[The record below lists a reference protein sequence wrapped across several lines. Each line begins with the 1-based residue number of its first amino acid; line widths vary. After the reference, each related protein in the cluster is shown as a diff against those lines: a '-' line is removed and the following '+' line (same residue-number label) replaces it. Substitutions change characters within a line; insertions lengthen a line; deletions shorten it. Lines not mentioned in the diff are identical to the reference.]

1 MGMRCFY
8 VRPLILVLAALL
20 ILQSGAGSLELCLC
34 GGGGLEVQAVDA
46 QDCCSGEGAAESSEG
61 ISVPHS
67 PSCTDCID
75 ITLPGDGSEISMPHS
90 VSLPERVPAA
100 LPVST
105 SALGALAFAPFP
117 VSMEPLHS
125 GLAHA
130 LLRTIVL
137 RR

>member
-1 MGMRCFY
+1 MRCFY

-34 GGGGLEVQAVDA
+34 GGGGLEVQAVDER
-46 QDCCSGEGAAESSEG
+46 DCCSGEGAAESPEG
-61 ISVPHS
+61 ISMPHGA
-67 PSCTDCID
+67 SCTDCID
-75 ITLPGDGSEISMPHS
+75 IPLPGDGSEISVPHS
-90 VSLPERVPAA
+90 VSLPERVSAA
-100 LPVST
+100 LPIGIPT
-105 SALGALAFAPFP
+105 LGGLAFAPVP

-130 LLRTIVL
+130 LSRTVVL